1 MENQMRSVRNIV
13 CTISH
18 SIIGKETTYPLHAR
32 LMDFESAPMSPV
44 SPYHI
49 QLPNV
54 LRLDEFANLVNVE
67 STTRGG
73 QDGASFV
80 MDVFNVLRGEDNWR
94 CLREFGKQFRF
105 LVSKDNLPLPRE
117 EREKGT
123 HGHTAGS

>member
-1 MENQMRSVRNIV
+1 
-13 CTISH
+13 
-18 SIIGKETTYPLHAR
+18 
-32 LMDFESAPMSPV
+32 MDFESAPMSPV

-80 MDVFNVLRGEDNWR
+80 MDVFNVLGGEDKWR
-94 CLREFGKQFRF
+94 CLYGM
-105 LVSKDNLPLPRE
+105 
-117 EREKGT
+117 
-123 HGHTAGS
+123 GSNSDFW